1 MELNQNNL
9 EETLFEYVEQFRVL
23 IEPETWG
30 NILAECSKNELWV
43 LLLLYRKGESNMSQ
57 IAEYLNV
64 PLNTATGIISRM
76 ENKKMVDRNRHPDDK
91 RVVTI
96 ALSDGGRRQMAEI
109 IKNFSYYGRRIM
121 GVLTQDEL
129 KLLGRVLDKVLKLL
143 QEEKQQGS
151 QEPPK
156 RIRKIVIE

>member
-9 EETLFEYVEQFRVL
+9 EEIIFEYVEQFRVL
-23 IEPETWG
+23 IAPETWG
-30 NILAECSKNELWV
+30 NILAECSKNELLV

-57 IAEYLNV
+57 IAEYLHV

-76 ENKKMVDRNRHPDDK
+76 ENKKMVERNRHPDDK

-109 IKNFSYYGRRIM
+109 IKNITYYGQRIM
-121 GVLTQDEL
+121 DVLSQDEL
-129 KLLGRVLDKVLKLL
+129 KLLGRVLDKVVNLL
-143 QEEKQQGS
+143 REEKLQGS
-151 QEPPK
+151 QETSRK
-156 RIRKIVIE
+156 IRKIVIE

>member
-23 IEPETWG
+23 IAPETWG
-30 NILAECSKNELWV
+30 NILAECSKNELLV
-43 LLLLYRKGESNMSQ
+43 LLLLYRKGECNMSQ

-76 ENKKMVDRNRHPDDK
+76 ENKKMVDRNRHPEDK

-96 ALSDGGRRQMAEI
+96 ALSDGGSRQMTGI
-109 IKNFSYYGRRIM
+109 IKSFAYYGQRIM
-121 GVLTQDEL
+121 TVLTQDEL
-129 KLLGRVLDKVLKLL
+129 QLLGRVLDKVINLL
-143 QEEKQQGS
+143 QEAKQQGL

-156 RIRKIVIE
+156 KIRKIVIE

>member
-109 IKNFSYYGRRIM
+109 IKNFSYYGRQIM

-129 KLLGRVLDKVLKLL
+129 KLLGRVLEKVLKLL

>member
-9 EETLFEYVEQFRVL
+9 EEILFEYVEQFRVL
-23 IEPETWG
+23 VAPETWG
-30 NILAECSKNELWV
+30 NIMADCSKNELLV

-76 ENKKMVDRNRHPDDK
+76 ENKKMVGRNRHPDDK
-91 RVVTI
+91 RVVAI
-96 ALSDGGRRQMAEI
+96 ALSDGGRRQMDEI
-109 IKNFSYYGRRIM
+109 LKNFSYYGRRIM
-121 GVLTQDEL
+121 DVLTQDEL
-129 KLLGRVLDKVLKLL
+129 KLLGRVLDKVLNLL

-156 RIRKIVIE
+156 KIRKIVIE

>member
-23 IEPETWG
+23 IEPEAWG

-76 ENKKMVDRNRHPDDK
+76 ENKKMVDRNRHPEDK

-96 ALSDGGRRQMAEI
+96 VLSDGGRGQMTGI
-109 IKNFSYYGRRIM
+109 IKSFAYYGQRIM
-121 GVLTQDEL
+121 TVLTQDEL
-129 KLLGRVLDKVLKLL
+129 KLLGRILDKVINLL
-143 QEEKQQGS
+143 QEVKLQGS

-156 RIRKIVIE
+156 KIRRIVIE

>member
-1 MELNQNNL
+1 MELNQNNF

-23 IEPETWG
+23 IAPETWG
-30 NILAECSKNELWV
+30 NILAECSKNELLV
-43 LLLLYRKGESNMSQ
+43 LLLLYQKGESNMSQ

-76 ENKKMVDRNRHPDDK
+76 ENKKMVDRNRHPEDK

-96 ALSDGGRRQMAEI
+96 TLSDGGRRQMAEI
-109 IKNFSYYGRRIM
+109 IKSFSYYGQRIM
-121 GVLTQDEL
+121 TVLTQDEL
-129 KLLGRVLDKVLKLL
+129 ELLGRVLDKVINLLKEVKL
-143 QEEKQQGS
+143 QGS

-156 RIRKIVIE
+156 QIRKIVIE

>member
-1 MELNQNNL
+1 LELNQNNF

-23 IEPETWG
+23 IAPETWG
-30 NILAECSKNELWV
+30 NILAECSKNELLV
-43 LLLLYRKGESNMSQ
+43 LLLLYQKGESNMSQ

-76 ENKKMVDRNRHPDDK
+76 ENKKMVDRNRHPEDK

-96 ALSDGGRRQMAEI
+96 TLSDGGRRQMAEI
-109 IKNFSYYGRRIM
+109 IKSFSYYGQRIM
-121 GVLTQDEL
+121 TVLTQDEL
-129 KLLGRVLDKVLKLL
+129 ELLGRVLDKVINLLKEVKL
-143 QEEKQQGS
+143 QGS

-156 RIRKIVIE
+156 QIRKIVIE

>member
-156 RIRKIVIE
+156 KIRKIVIE

>member
-1 MELNQNNL
+1 LELNQNNL

-30 NILAECSKNELWV
+30 NILSECSKNEMLV

-76 ENKKMVDRNRHPDDK
+76 ENKRMVDRNRHPEDK

-96 ALSDGGRRQMAEI
+96 ALTDGGNRQMAEI
-109 IKNFSYYGRRIM
+109 IKGFTYYGQQM
-121 GVLTQDEL
+121 MTVLTQEEL
-129 KLLGRVLDKVLKLL
+129 KLLGRVLDKVINLLKEVKL
-143 QEEKQQGS
+143 QGT
-151 QEPPK
+151 QEPPQ
-156 RIRKIVIE
+156 RIRKITIE

>member
-1 MELNQNNL
+1 MELNQTNL

-23 IEPETWG
+23 IAPETWG
-30 NILAECSKNELWV
+30 NIMADCSKNELLV

-76 ENKKMVDRNRHPDDK
+76 ENKKMVDRNRHPEDK

-96 ALSDGGRRQMAEI
+96 ALSDGGRKLMAGI
-109 IKNFSYYGRRIM
+109 LKSFAYYGQRIM
-121 GVLTQDEL
+121 TVLTQEEL
-129 KLLGRVLDKVLKLL
+129 QLLGRVLDKVINLL
-143 QEEKQQGS
+143 REVKQQGS

-156 RIRKIVIE
+156 QIRKIAIE